1 MYESGK
7 LSKVCLWRVLVIIWS
22 ESGISSLL
30 WSSSRLV
37 AYCLFKF
44 MLVNQFLSQAF
55 LRHKGE
61 SVSGKKGDL
70 VERAAKWLDEHP
82 Q

>member
-7 LSKVCLWRVLVIIWS
+7 LSKLVV
-22 ESGISSLL
+22 EQL
-30 WSSSRLV
+30 
-37 AYCLFKF
+37 K
-44 MLVNQFLSQAF
+44 AF

-61 SVSGKKGDL
+61 SVTGKKSDL
-70 VERAAKWLDEHP
+70 VERVAKWLDEHP